1 MEFGEAQLPSRFQ
14 YDQCEGFQS
23 FCHILAVYWNEGI
36 DKVHEM
42 KTPKAIR
49 LDRPPTIID
58 VAKEA
63 KVGVMS
69 VSRVINNHPS
79 VKSSTRAKVMKAIA
93 KTGFSPNDAARML
106 KGRMGRTIG
115 LVVPDLSDFFSSCF
129 HAVQEV
135 AIRHDYQTLVVATG
149 RSVAVEDRQLESI
162 QTHRVAGLLIVT
174 SGSDG
179 RRLKMLQ
186 DSGVP
191 VVALD
196 RPVAGLHADAVL
208 VENREGAEQGVRHL
222 IEHGHKRIACVGF
235 DSGSYTVRERIE
247 GYKLAMRGAGLQP
260 ILFCDVNTL
269 EAMQALVLRW
279 SAAKDRPTAVFS
291 LKRISSVLLIQA
303 LHFHKLRVPED
314 IAVVGFDDFELAEV
328 LGSPLTVVHQSPTE
342 IARAAAEL
350 LFKKIADV
358 REGRFAEKQTSK
370 MLFTTD
376 LIIRRSCGCSGK
388 E

>member
-1 MEFGEAQLPSRFQ
+1 MTSP
-14 YDQCEGFQS
+14 
-23 FCHILAVYWNEGI
+23 
-36 DKVHEM
+36 
-42 KTPKAIR
+42 KTKR
-49 LDRPPTIID
+49 RSRPPTIID

-79 VKSSTRAKVMKAIA
+79 VKLSTRSKVMKAIVRI
-93 KTGFSPNDAARML
+93 GYSPNDAARML

-149 RSVAVEDRQLESI
+149 RSVAVEDQQLESI
-162 QTHRVAGLLIVT
+162 LNHRIAGLLIVS

-179 RRLKMLQ
+179 TRLKMIQ
-186 DSGVP
+186 ENGIP

-196 RPVAGLHADAVL
+196 RPVAGLQADAVL
-208 VENREGAEQGVRHL
+208 VENREGAEQCVRHL
-222 IEHGHKRIACVGF
+222 IEHGHKKIACVGF

-247 GYKLAMRGAGLQP
+247 GYKHAMRSAGIQP
-260 ILFCDVNTL
+260 ILFSHVNTL

-279 SAAKDRPTAVFS
+279 SEAKDLPTAAFS
-291 LKRISSVLLIQA
+291 MKRITSVHLIQA
-303 LHFHKLRVPED
+303 LHLHKLRVPQD

-328 LGSPLTVVHQSPTE
+328 LGTPLTVVRQTPNGM
-342 IARAAAEL
+342 ARAAAEL
-350 LFKKIADV
+350 LFKKIVNLQDGKPAQ
-358 REGRFAEKQTSK
+358 AQSTK
-370 MLFTTD
+370 MLFPTE
-376 LIIRRSCGCSGK
+376 LIIRRSCGCPARD
-388 E
+388 